1 MPGSALGT
9 ITSRKRRHGE
19 APSEAA
25 PSSSVLMSTVANT
38 AITERTMNGI
48 VKMTWPVR
56 MNSQE
61 RRKLAEAADR

>member
-1 MPGSALGT
+1 MPGTALGT

-25 PSSSVLMSTVANT
+25 PSSSVLMSTVAKT
-38 AITERTMNGI
+38 AITERTMKGM
-48 VKMTWPVR
+48 VKTTWPAR

-61 RRKLAEAADR
+61 RRNSPKLP